1 MVAEAGTVI
10 QVAGDRA
17 LVRFERTSMCGSC
30 CACGMAKGQQFA
42 DRWLNN
48 EVHARAGDRVQVDL
62 TPRGLLGAA
71 GIVYVAPLIAFVAS
85 LFIFS
90 FLGELGCF
98 FAALGLTALVFL
110 AIKLLDPVFAK
121 RRAFVPR
128 LVAVLPPETPSSPNE
143 P

>member
-10 QVAGDRA
+10 QVAEDRA

-42 DRWLNN
+42 DRWLRN
-48 EVHARAGDRVQVDL
+48 EVDAQPGDRVQVDL

-71 GIVYVAPLIAFVAS
+71 GIVYVAPLAAFVAG

-98 FAALGLTALVFL
+98 FAALGVTALVFL

-121 RRAFVPR
+121 KRTFIPR
-128 LVAVLPPETPSSPNE
+128 LVAVLPPENPE